1 MGKIK
6 YLFKRIIK
14 LDYKNMLK
22 IAKKVS
28 KKTNKN
34 IIFILLDMVN
44 CGLRYQAGYYD
55 YQEFEF
61 YNLNSEQRKTYL
73 TRGKNN
79 EIIKQFNDKTQFHIF
94 ENKNEMY
101 EKYNKFLK
109 RKWMILNEQ
118 NFQEFLKFFQENK
131 VIIVKPLDGEG
142 GKGIEKFEYKN
153 EEDTKTIYNSLLYKK
168 QLLVE
173 ECIKQH
179 PEMNKLYSKSV
190 NTLRMFTFYKD
201 GQSYFLQAILKIGNG
216 GVVDN
221 FSSGGMYTYVDENG
235 VVFAE
240 AIDQQDN
247 IFYEHPISKVKI
259 VGFKVPKF
267 KEAVEMVKEA
277 AKVVPEIGYI
287 GWDVA
292 ISENG
297 PVIVE
302 GNCFPGVFQLKPSLS
317 AEKKEGIIPKY
328 NRVMKIFSHS
338 LKEQF

>member
-1 MGKIK
+1 MGRLK
-6 YLFKRIIK
+6 YLC
-14 LDYKNMLK
+14 
-22 IAKKVS
+22 KKVFTWNYKDAYARAKIL
-28 KKTNKN
+28 KKKYGGNAFL
-34 IIFILLDMVN
+34 IWCDMVM
-44 CGLRYQAGYYD
+44 CGALYGAGYIDYD
-55 YQEFEF
+55 EFEF
-61 YNLNSEQRKTYL
+61 NLLNRKQRKTYL

-94 ENKNEMY
+94 ENKDEMY

-153 EEDTKTIYNSLLYKK
+153 EEDAKTIYNSLLYKK

-201 GQSYFLQAILKIGNG
+201 GQSYFLQAILKSGNG